1 MHKKSGILKGEL
13 KARGGKL
20 IRCTLTVKNNIIQT
34 IQITG
39 DFFLHPEEKILDL
52 EKLLTGCQLT
62 EVHITSHLNQFF
74 QDATVIGATPQDFL
88 NLIMLTSKKVTT

>member
-13 KARGGKL
+13 KAKHGKL
-20 IRCTLTVKNNIIQT
+20 LRCNLTLKNNTIQT

-39 DFFLHPEEKILDL
+39 DFFLHPEDKILDL
-52 EKLLTGCQLT
+52 EQLLTGCQLT
-62 EVHITSHLNQFF
+62 EAHITSRLTKFF

-88 NLIMLTSKKVTT
+88 SLIMLTSKKGTT